1 MYATVDF
8 EIEVTIG
15 KDTTYLDVQ
24 MSGDLSGNDLVW
36 DKSWVE
42 DCIPADSKRDEFLKK
57 CNDKM
62 IQEREDSRCGT

>member
-8 EIEVTIG
+8 EVEVTIG
-15 KDTTYLDVQ
+15 KDTTYLEVQ

-42 DCIPADSKRDEFLKK
+42 DCIPADSKKKEFLDK
-57 CNDKM
+57 CDAILK
-62 IQEREDSRCGT
+62 QEREDSRCGT